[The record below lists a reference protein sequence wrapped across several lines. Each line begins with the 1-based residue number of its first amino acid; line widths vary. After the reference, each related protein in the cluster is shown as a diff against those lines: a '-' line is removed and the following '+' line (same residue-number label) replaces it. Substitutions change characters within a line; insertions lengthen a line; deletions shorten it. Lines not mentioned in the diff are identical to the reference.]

1 MHARKAK
8 LKTHLV
14 LVKQHVTPRRF
25 LLLAAAACSAS
36 LVLLTLRALHYSAAA
51 SARAGGGGVDD
62 SQYQQQQQVHDDC
75 AKKKVVPDAVAQ
87 ALVHYAT
94 SNDKPPPLTEAEAS
108 AAARVLLQRAP
119 CNLLVFGIDAG
130 GPLWATLNHDG
141 RTMFLD
147 ADADRVAASARAA
160 GLDIDAHHVAYYQDN
175 ATSLSDSDILA
186 LRDSPDCTSSPTL
199 SPEHFDRSPC
209 KLAPGGLPATFFD
222 VDWDVIVVNSPVPS
236 AVYAAGVAARA
247 RRPEAGETTHVV
259 VHGVDA
265 ASEER
270 FVRAFLC
277 EGYFKEEAGRTRH
290 FDVPSRRDKDHMPFC
305 P

>member
-14 LVKQHVTPRRF
+14 LVKHHVTPRRV
-25 LLLAAAACSAS
+25 LLLAAATCSAS
-36 LVLLTLRALHYSAAA
+36 LLLLTLRALHSAAA
-51 SARAGGGGVDD
+51 RAGVHDH
-62 SQYQQQQQVHDDC
+62 SQYQQQQQQQVHDDC

-94 SNDKPPPLTEAEAS
+94 TSNDKPPLTEAEAG

-147 ADADRVAASARAA
+147 ADADRIASARA
-160 GLDIDAHHVAYYQDN
+160 GLDIDAHHVAYQDN

-186 LRDSPDCTSSPTL
+186 L
-199 SPEHFDRSPC
+199 
-209 KLAPGGLPATFFD
+209 PGAAGLPATFFD
-222 VDWDVIVVNSPVPS
+222 VDWDVIVLNSPVPS
-236 AVYAAGVAARA
+236 AVYTAGVAARA
-247 RRPEAGETTHVV
+247 RRPGTGETTDVV
-259 VHGVDA
+259 VHGVHA
-265 ASEER
+265 ASEES
-270 FVRAFLC
+270 FARAFLC

-290 FDVPSRRDKDHMPFC
+290 FDVPSHRDKDDMPLC

>member
-14 LVKQHVTPRRF
+14 LVKQHVTPRRVF
-25 LLLAAAACSAS
+25 LLAAAACSAS
-36 LVLLTLRALHYSAAA
+36 LLLLTLRALHSAAA
-51 SARAGGGGVDD
+51 RAGVHDH

-94 SNDKPPPLTEAEAS
+94 TSNDKPPLTEAEAG

-147 ADADRVAASARAA
+147 ADADRIASARA
-160 GLDIDAHHVAYYQDN
+160 GLDIDAHHVAYQDN

-186 LRDSPDCTSSPTL
+186 LRDSPDCTSSPTNNKPL

-209 KLAPGGLPATFFD
+209 KLAPRGLPATFFD
-222 VDWDVIVVNSPVPS
+222 VDWDVIVLNSPVPS
-236 AVYAAGVAARA
+236 AVYTAGVAARA
-247 RRPEAGETTHVV
+247 RRPRTGETTDVV
-259 VHGVDA
+259 VHGVHA
-265 ASEER
+265 ASEES
-270 FVRAFLC
+270 FARAFLC

-290 FDVPSRRDKDHMPFC
+290 FDVPSHRDKDDMPLC